1 MSLSNTVPPVLYL
14 ASRSPRRRELLTQIG
29 LSFLMLPFRGL
40 PREDID
46 VSEDVR
52 DGEDA
57 ETYVVRVARAKA
69 LGGEQRLAWRRMSAG
84 LVLSADTTVEIDGD
98 ILGKPADAADA
109 TAMLTRLSG
118 STHRVLTAVAVSD
131 VRRLEH
137 ALSISTVRFAK
148 LEPRDIE
155 RYVLSGEPMDKAGAY
170 GIQGRAGAFV
180 EHIEGSYTGIV
191 GLPLN
196 ETWQLLRRFGMDI

>member
-1 MSLSNTVPPVLYL
+1 MSLLNTVPPVLYL

-29 LSFLMLPFRGL
+29 VNFLLLPFRGV

-52 DGEDA
+52 PGEDA

-69 LGGEQRLAWRRMSAG
+69 LGGEKRLAWRRLSAG
-84 LVLSADTTVEIDGD
+84 LVLSADTTVELDGD
-98 ILGKPADAADA
+98 ILGKPADAAEA

-131 VRRLEH
+131 GQRLEH
-137 ALSISTVRFAK
+137 ALSISTVRVAP
-148 LEPRDIE
+148 LSARDIE

-180 EHIEGSYTGIV
+180 QHIEGSYTGIV

-196 ETWQLLRRFGMDI
+196 ETWQLLRDFGLDA

>member
-1 MSLSNTVPPVLYL
+1 MSLSTTVPPALYL

-29 LSFLMLPFRGL
+29 APFLVLPFRGL

-46 VSEDVR
+46 VLEDVR

-57 ETYVVRVARAKA
+57 ESYVVRVARAKA
-69 LGGEQRLAWRRMSAG
+69 LGGEQRLSWRRLSSG
-84 LVLSADTTVEIDGD
+84 LVLSADTTVEIDGE

-109 TAMLTRLSG
+109 TRMLGLLSG
-118 STHRVLTAVAVSD
+118 RSHRVLTAVAVSD
-131 VRRLEH
+131 GRRLEH
-137 ALSISTVRFAK
+137 VLSISSVRFSA
-148 LEPRDIE
+148 LDARDIE
-155 RYVLSGEPMDKAGAY
+155 RYVASGEPMDKAGAY

-180 EHIEGSYTGIV
+180 EHIDGSYTGIV

-196 ETWQLLRRFGMDI
+196 ETWQLLRRFGLHF

>member
-1 MSLSNTVPPVLYL
+1 MSLLNTVPPVLYL

-29 LSFLMLPFRGL
+29 VNFLLLPFRGV

-52 DGEDA
+52 PGEDA

-69 LGGEQRLAWRRMSAG
+69 LGGEQRLAWRRLSAG
-84 LVLSADTTVEIDGD
+84 LVLSADTTVELEGD
-98 ILGKPADAADA
+98 ILGKPADAAEA

-131 VRRLEH
+131 GRRLEH
-137 ALSISTVRFAK
+137 ALSISTVRFAP
-148 LEPRDIE
+148 LTARDIE

-180 EHIEGSYTGIV
+180 QHVEGSYTGIV

-196 ETWQLLRRFGMDI
+196 ETWQLLRDFGLDL

>member
-1 MSLSNTVPPVLYL
+1 MSLSNTVPPALYL

-29 LSFLMLPFRGL
+29 APFLVLPFRGL

-46 VSEDVR
+46 VLEDVR

-69 LGGEQRLAWRRMSAG
+69 LGGEQRLAWRRLSSG
-84 LVLSADTTVEIDGD
+84 LVLSADTTVEIDGA

-109 TAMLTRLSG
+109 TRMLTLLSG
-118 STHRVLTAVAVSD
+118 RSHRVLTAVAVSD
-131 VRRLEH
+131 GRRLEH
-137 ALSISTVRFAK
+137 ALSMSTVRFAP
-148 LEPRDIE
+148 LDARDIE
-155 RYVLSGEPMDKAGAY
+155 RYVVSGEPMDKAGAY

-180 EHIEGSYTGIV
+180 EHIDGSYTGIV

-196 ETWQLLRRFGMDI
+196 ETWQLLRRFGLTL

>member
-1 MSLSNTVPPVLYL
+1 MSLLHTVPPVLYL

-29 LSFLMLPFRGL
+29 VNFMMLPFRGL

-46 VSEDVR
+46 VCEDVR

-57 ETYVVRVARAKA
+57 ESYVVRVARAKA

-84 LVLSADTTVEIDGD
+84 LVLSADTTVEVDGD

-109 TAMLTRLSG
+109 TAMLVRLSG
-118 STHRVLTAVAVSD
+118 CTHRVLTAVAVSD
-131 VRRLEH
+131 GQRLEH
-137 ALSISTVRFAK
+137 ALSVSTVRFAV
-148 LEPRDIE
+148 LSQRDIE
-155 RYVLSGEPMDKAGAY
+155 RYVTSGEPMDKAGAY

-180 EHIEGSYTGIV
+180 ERIEGSYTGIV

-196 ETWQLLRRFGMDI
+196 PTWQLLRNFGMDI

>member
-1 MSLSNTVPPVLYL
+1 MSLSTTVPPALYL

-29 LSFLMLPFRGL
+29 APFLVLPFRGL

-46 VSEDVR
+46 VLEDVR

-57 ETYVVRVARAKA
+57 ESYVVRVARAKA
-69 LGGEQRLAWRRMSAG
+69 LGGEQRLSWRRLSSG
-84 LVLSADTTVEIDGD
+84 LVLSADTTVEVDGE

-109 TAMLTRLSG
+109 TRMLGLLSG
-118 STHRVLTAVAVSD
+118 RSHRVLTAVAVSD
-131 VRRLEH
+131 GRRLEH
-137 ALSISTVRFAK
+137 VLSMSTVRFSA
-148 LEPRDIE
+148 LDARDIE
-155 RYVLSGEPMDKAGAY
+155 RYVGSGEPMDKAGAY

-180 EHIEGSYTGIV
+180 EHIDGSYTGIV

-196 ETWQLLRRFGMDI
+196 ETWQLLRRFGLHF

>member
-1 MSLSNTVPPVLYL
+1 M
-14 ASRSPRRRELLTQIG
+14 
-29 LSFLMLPFRGL
+29 
-40 PREDID
+40 
-46 VSEDVR
+46 
-52 DGEDA
+52 
-57 ETYVVRVARAKA
+57 
-69 LGGEQRLAWRRMSAG
+69 
-84 LVLSADTTVEIDGD
+84 
-98 ILGKPADAADA
+98 
-109 TAMLTRLSG
+109 SG

-131 VRRLEH
+131 SRRLEH

-148 LEPRDIE
+148 LDPRDIE

>member
-1 MSLSNTVPPVLYL
+1 MSLSTTVPPALYL

-29 LSFLMLPFRGL
+29 APFLVLPFRGL

-46 VSEDVR
+46 VLEDVR

-57 ETYVVRVARAKA
+57 EGYVVRVARAKA
-69 LGGEQRLAWRRMSAG
+69 LGGEQRLSWRRLSSG
-84 LVLSADTTVEIDGD
+84 LVLSADTTVEVDGE

-109 TAMLTRLSG
+109 TRMLGLLSG
-118 STHRVLTAVAVSD
+118 RSHRVLTAVAVSD
-131 VRRLEH
+131 GRRLEH
-137 ALSISTVRFAK
+137 VLSISTVRFSA
-148 LEPRDIE
+148 LDARDIE
-155 RYVLSGEPMDKAGAY
+155 RYVASGEPMDKAGAY

-180 EHIEGSYTGIV
+180 EHIDGSYTGIV

-196 ETWQLLRRFGMDI
+196 ETWQLLRRFGLHF

>member
-1 MSLSNTVPPVLYL
+1 MSLLNTVPPVLYL
-14 ASRSPRRRELLTQIG
+14 ASRSPRRRDLLTQIG
-29 LSFLMLPFRGL
+29 VNYLMLPFRGL
-40 PREDID
+40 PREDED

-57 ETYVVRVARAKA
+57 DSYVVRVARAKA
-69 LGGEQRLAWRRMSAG
+69 LGGETRLSWRRMSPG
-84 LVLSADTTVEIDGD
+84 LVLAADTTVELDGD
-98 ILGKPADAADA
+98 ILGKPRDAGDAA
-109 TAMLTRLSG
+109 AMLGRLSG
-118 STHRVLTAVAVSD
+118 RTHRVLTAVALSD
-131 VRRLEH
+131 GQRLEH
-137 ALSISTVRFAK
+137 VLSATTVRFAR
-148 LEPRDIE
+148 LDSRDIE
-155 RYVLSGEPMDKAGAY
+155 RYVFSGEPMDKAGAY

>member
-1 MSLSNTVPPVLYL
+1 MSLLNTVPPLLYL

-29 LSFLMLPFRGL
+29 VNFLLLPFRGV

-52 DGEDA
+52 PGEDA

-69 LGGEQRLAWRRMSAG
+69 LGGEKRLAWRRLSAG
-84 LVLSADTTVEIDGD
+84 LVLSADTTVELEGD
-98 ILGKPADAADA
+98 ILGKPADAAEA

-131 VRRLEH
+131 GRRLEH
-137 ALSISTVRFAK
+137 ALSISTVRFAP
-148 LEPRDIE
+148 LTARDIE

-180 EHIEGSYTGIV
+180 QHVKGSYTGIV

-196 ETWQLLRRFGMDI
+196 ETWQLLRDFGLDL